1 MPRRLAHFSD
11 PRLDAQIGEL
21 IKKHKE
27 LQKEMQAAREA
38 GKAVKG
44 YALRAVRY
52 IYSGG
57 RLMRLTTL
65 ISSDIPV
72 IEKWL
77 SDKELLDLIRIDPPR
92 PDMPVLTTIIRLD
105 DETPVG
111 WIDLFNIDHVNMKAE
126 AGIAI
131 PDERGRGL
139 AGVAG
144 KQYLALVFEAWGFNR
159 ITCRILASNQ
169 YAIKCAELFGFIRE
183 GVERQAIYRDGKF
196 EDVIVFAMLRD
207 DFRKKVMGHGRS
219 STVHPRSA
227 GTCTTGTDSSGA
239 SCSPS
244 CS

>member
-1 MPRRLAHFSD
+1 M
-11 PRLDAQIGEL
+11 
-21 IKKHKE
+21 K
-27 LQKEMQAAREA
+27 
-38 GKAVKG
+38 
-44 YALRAVRY
+44 
-52 IYSGG
+52 
-57 RLMRLTTL
+57 LTTV
-65 ISSDIPV
+65 ISSDIPTL
-72 IEKWL
+72 EKWL

-111 WIDLFNIDHVNMKAE
+111 WIDLFNIDYVNMKAE

-244 CS
+244 CSPSCS